1 MHIEA
6 ADTLGDPCDLQP
18 NAFDR
23 VHRLQPLRADFG
35 AIHDDAAT
43 EQPVGIVVRVV
54 KPLLGCTVMAVED
67 EAVRLDQAGWPDELV
82 GVPPL
87 RRTLAAAAGA
97 QDALVRTVE
106 PVAFGQR
113 LQAFSFRRLFGID
126 EARGNSAPMSDPQDS
141 TYRSELGVQTTWT
154 TSL

>member
-1 MHIEA
+1 MA
-6 ADTLGDPCDLQP
+6 VDPLGDPCDLQP

-23 VHRLQPLRADFG
+23 VHRLQPLQADFG
-35 AIHDDAAT
+35 AIHDGAAT

-54 KPLLGCTVMAVED
+54 KPLLGRTVTAVED
-67 EAVRLDQAGWPDELV
+67 ETIRLDQAGRPDELV
-82 GVPPL
+82 GVPPV

-106 PVAFGQR
+106 LVAFGQR

-126 EARGNSAPMSDPQDS
+126 EVRDNSAPRSDPQGS
-141 TYRSELGVQTTWT
+141 TYRSEFGVQTTGT
-154 TSL
+154 TSM